1 VTLYSLEYPAVWLLE
16 GGSRVVFSELGN
28 GVLSLDC
35 SQLLQDNLARR
46 KSVETRQ
53 EQLAE
58 AITLRARRSVSSR
71 TQPGPRIHPR
81 QKRAHAC
88 IGGIVFG
95 RIVVR
100 RGEGARQR
108 RR

>member
-35 SQLLQDNLARR
+35 SQLLQDNLA
-46 KSVETRQ
+46 VETRQ